1 MGFSRRI
8 IVDMT
13 LDDLPKILDE
23 MVSKQ
28 KEKRAKTF
36 VARYNGKNLIMR
48 SGKSSWKQ
56 VNHAKSAVINHF
68 QHEETAYKYGWP
80 QINPPFR
87 ERGYDKFTYEERNN
101 REDQF
106 RAELFKLIDIVE
118 LTD

>member
-1 MGFSRRI
+1 MEL
-8 IVDMT
+8 T
-13 LDDLPKILDE
+13 DLPQILDK

-36 VARYNGKNLIMR
+36 VARYKGKNLIMR
-48 SGKSSWKQ
+48 SGKSSWKA
-56 VNHAKSAVINHF
+56 VNHAKSAIIRHF
-68 QHEETAYKYGWP
+68 NAEEVAYKYGWS
-80 QINPPFR
+80 QVNPLYR
-87 ERGYDKFTYEERNN
+87 DRNYNKFSYEEMNN